1 MNTWVLQRNSSRA
14 LVEMGLLA
22 LIIGTYN
29 NLTNLL
35 PSEVHDITY
44 VPVNLAFL
52 GILLA
57 WVLGKSNLSA
67 ADIGL
72 RRDNILSSL
81 KWGALIGILIPAPL
95 FILVAVQDLVWRV
108 GVDDPRIVG
117 ITLGTLL
124 YRVLIRIPLATA
136 LFEELLFRGI
146 LYGRLITLTN
156 FTRTALITSG
166 VFALWHIT
174 PTLNVFRDSDAFSSD
189 MLLGLAFVG
198 ALFSTFLG
206 GLMFAFIR
214 YRTDSVAGCVA
225 AHGLINSLATVA
237 FYIRG

>member
-1 MNTWVLQRNSSRA
+1 MNTWVLQRSNRA

-35 PSEVHDITY
+35 PSDVHDITY

-67 ADIGL
+67 ADLGL

-95 FILVAVQDLVWRV
+95 FILVAFPDLVGR

-117 ITLGTLL
+117 MTLGTLL
-124 YRVLIRIPLATA
+124 YRVLIRIPLGTA